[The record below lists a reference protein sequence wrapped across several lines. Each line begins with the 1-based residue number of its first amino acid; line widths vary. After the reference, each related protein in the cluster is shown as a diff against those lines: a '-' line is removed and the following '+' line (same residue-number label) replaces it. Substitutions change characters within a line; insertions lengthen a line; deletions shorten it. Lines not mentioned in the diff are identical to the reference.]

1 MSDNQLTFKF
11 ILVGDSGVGKT
22 SMCKMFCESVFE
34 ENQTQT
40 IGLEFARRFVDIRG
54 TSIKIQF
61 WDTAGQE
68 RFRSI
73 TKSYFRSAAAVFVVY
88 DVTNRNTFNSVVDW
102 INDAVNLSPPK
113 SVKVMVGNKTDL
125 LSRREVPGVEAKD
138 LAEKHGFAYF
148 ETSALSGEV
157 LTPPSMQYSSV
168 SLLSCLRWNEVSAA
182 LSSLSGYDLL
192 TRMMPERVSSS
203 AATSETARRTGISS
217 SVSFLMPGTRPHVD
231 MVIFLYEIPKPSS
244 L

>member
-148 ETSALSGEV
+148 ETSALSGDKIEETFMNTAEQV
-157 LTPPSMQYSSV
+157 YKGILDGKIK
-168 SLLSCLRWNEVSAA
+168 
-182 LSSLSGYDLL
+182 SGPIDTKADDFDHPLD
-192 TRMMPERVSSS
+192 E
-203 AATSETARRTGISS
+203 ISFDHKK
-217 SVSFLMPGTRPHVD
+217 SFGCC
-231 MVIFLYEIPKPSS
+231 
-244 L
+244 

>member
-1 MSDNQLTFKF
+1 MSEEQLSFKF

-22 SMCKMFCESVFE
+22 SMCRMFCESVFE

-40 IGLEFARRFVDIRG
+40 VGLEFARRFVDIGG

-88 DVTNRNTFNSVVDW
+88 DVSNRSSFNSIAGW
-102 INDAVNLSPPK
+102 ISDAVNLSPPK
-113 SVKVMVGNKTDL
+113 SIKVMVGNKTDL
-125 LSRREVPGVEAKD
+125 LSVREVPGVEAKD

-148 ETSALSGEV
+148 ETSALSGDKIEE
-157 LTPPSMQYSSV
+157 TFM
-168 SLLSCLRWNEVSAA
+168 
-182 LSSLSGYDLL
+182 
-192 TRMMPERVSSS
+192 
-203 AATSETARRTGISS
+203 ETANLVYKG
-217 SVSFLMPGTRPHVD
+217 LMDGKVKLKTESNNDNFDQPLDELKFT
-231 MVIFLYEIPKPSS
+231 EKSKS
-244 L
+244 NCC